1 LRQRGN
7 IVSKS
12 ANSLP
17 MSLESFIGHYG
28 YLALLVGAFVEGETT
43 IVLAGFAAHLGFL
56 ELPWVILVAYA
67 GTLGADQLSFFLGRR
82 HSGSF
87 LALLPKHP
95 VWERRVNRVKRLVER
110 YWFALI
116 LGFRILYGLR
126 TVTPFVFGMSRISAG
141 YFFLLSS
148 VSALAWAGMA
158 ATAGYLFGSALEMVM
173 GDIRKFT
180 FRILGIMAVIVALL
194 WIIHFFRSRGYKNE
208 PS

>member
-1 LRQRGN
+1 
-7 IVSKS
+7 
-12 ANSLP
+12 

-56 ELPWVILVAYA
+56 ELPWVILVAFT

-82 HSGSF
+82 HSGVF

-95 VWERRVNRVKRLVER
+95 VWQGRFTRVQRLAEK
-110 YWFALI
+110 YWLALI

-126 TVTPFVFGMSRISAG
+126 TVTPFVFGMSRISGG

-148 VSALAWAGMA
+148 LSALAWAGMA
-158 ATAGYLFGSALEMVM
+158 GTAGYLFGSALEMVM
-173 GDIRKFT
+173 GDIREFT
-180 FRILGIMAVIVALL
+180 FRILGIMAIIAALL
-194 WIIHFFRSRGYKNE
+194 WVIHFFRSRRYNGE
-208 PS
+208 RS